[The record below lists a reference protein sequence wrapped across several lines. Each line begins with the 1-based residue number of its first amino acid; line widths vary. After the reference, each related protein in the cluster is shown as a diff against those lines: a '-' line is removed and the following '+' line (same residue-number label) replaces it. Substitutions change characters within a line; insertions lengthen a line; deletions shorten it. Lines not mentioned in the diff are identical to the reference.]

1 MTKDERIES
10 FYRLDKV
17 VKERG
22 LTFYTVAKALG
33 LSKSLFSDWKSG
45 KSVPKVD
52 KMIPIADYLGITIE
66 YIIYG

>member
-22 LTFYTVAKALG
+22 LTFYAIAKALG

-52 KMIPIADYLGITIE
+52 KMLAIVNYLNTTVE
-66 YIIYG
+66 FIIFG